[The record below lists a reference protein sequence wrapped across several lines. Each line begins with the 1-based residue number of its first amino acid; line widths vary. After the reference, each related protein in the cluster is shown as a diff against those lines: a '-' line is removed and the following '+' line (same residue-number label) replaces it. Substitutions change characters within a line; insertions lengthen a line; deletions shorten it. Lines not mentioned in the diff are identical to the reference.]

1 MRDKTGWIAWDRR
14 HIGGLRVIGLV
25 SGSAGFVA
33 TLAFATAMELDLG
46 PRMSFEAEAWVA
58 LGVFGSAGGLAGL
71 AIWMVSRVRPALRAE
86 AASLGALASKTTANA
101 AVSATANIMAG
112 ESTSEFDME
121 GFRAPS
127 RVMTID
133 QALAKASL
141 AWREGKHAKAEGLVK
156 SAIAELE
163 GAWPSGP
170 STPKDHGHE
179 RRLASA
185 LATLA
190 SFCVE
195 QGKDIEA
202 EPLFRRFLELGD
214 RVFGPDHPKVAQALI
229 SLEGLYKR
237 IGAIDLADSIRA
249 RRESLR
255 SQAVVLSEARVML
268 NRAGAL
274 FLQGKYA
281 EANNLAQ
288 QALAL
293 GEKEQANGDFG
304 IDQYLTLLGRIQC
317 ALGDLDSAEGHF
329 LHALALVDKTKER
342 NTAERGTVLWNL
354 GQVYR
359 RQGRYLPAEPLL
371 TGLGDPRGSRRPQ
384 LSRDGGMPLR
394 VSPSPRRQARMGQ
407 GRPLPQTRHRRLGNR
422 DSVAAKAS
430 GGGSEVRRIPRKLRH
445 HSPPQRPRRRGRR
458 AGRSGQG
465 RPFGDLLNW
474 ARPTSKSHRAKK
486 GI

>member
-14 HIGGLRVIGLV
+14 LLGGLWVIGLV
-25 SGSAGFVA
+25 SGSAGLAAV
-33 TLAFATAMELDLG
+33 LAFATAMELDLG
-46 PRMSFEAEAWVA
+46 PRMSFVAEGWVA
-58 LGVFGSAGGLAGL
+58 LGIFGSVGGLAAL
-71 AIWMVSRVRPALRAE
+71 AIWMLSRVRPVLRAE
-86 AASLGALASKTTANA
+86 AGNLGTIASKATVNA
-101 AVSATANIMAG
+101 AVSATASFMAG
-112 ESTSEFDME
+112 ESSSEFDLE
-121 GFRAPS
+121 SFRAPS

-170 STPKDHGHE
+170 TAPKDNGRE

-229 SLEGLYKR
+229 NLEGLYKR
-237 IGAIDLADSIRA
+237 IGAIDLADSIRL

-255 SQAVVLSEARVML
+255 SQTAGSSEARAML
-268 NRAGAL
+268 SRAGAL

-281 EANNLAQ
+281 EANTLAL

-293 GEKEQANGDFG
+293 GEKERGEGDLG

-342 NTAERGTVLWNL
+342 DNAERGTVLWNL

-371 TGLGDPRGSRRPQ
+371 TAALAIREEAGGPNSPETADC
-384 LSRDGGMPLR
+384 LSEL
-394 VSPSPRRQARMGQ
+394 A
-407 GRPLPQTRHRRLGNR
+407 LLH
-422 DSVAAKAS
+422 AAKREWAKAD
-430 GGGSEVRRIPRKLRH
+430 PCRKRAIAAWETAIR
-445 HSPPQRPRRRGRR
+445 SRPRPAAVGPRYAAFLESFVTILRRNHRDAEADALAVR
-458 AGRSGQG
+458 ARAVRSGMC
-465 RPFGDLLNW
+465 
-474 ARPTSKSHRAKK
+474 
-486 GI
+486 

>member
-14 HIGGLRVIGLV
+14 HLGGLRVIGFV
-25 SGSAGFVA
+25 SSSAGLA
-33 TLAFATAMELDLG
+33 AALAFAMAMELDLG
-46 PRMSFEAEAWVA
+46 PRMSVVAEAWAA
-58 LGVFGSAGGLAGL
+58 LGVFGLVGGLA
-71 AIWMVSRVRPALRAE
+71 AMVTWMLTRVRAVPRAE
-86 AASLGALASKTTANA
+86 AASFGTIASKTTANT
-101 AVSATANIMAG
+101 AVSATANVMAG
-112 ESTSEFDME
+112 ESSSEFEME

-163 GAWPSGP
+163 GAWPSG
-170 STPKDHGHE
+170 SSASKDNGHE

-214 RVFGPDHPKVAQALI
+214 RVFGPDHPKVAQAMI

-237 IGAIDLADSIRA
+237 IGATDLSDSIRA
-249 RRESLR
+249 RRELLR
-255 SQAVVLSEARVML
+255 SQNVVSSEARAML
-268 NRAGAL
+268 SRAGAL

-281 EANNLAQ
+281 EANTLAK
-288 QALAL
+288 QALDL
-293 GEKEQANGDFG
+293 GEKEQSETQGNSG

-329 LHALALVDKTKER
+329 LHALASVDKTKER
-342 NTAERGTVLWNL
+342 DTAERGTVLWNL

-371 TGLGDPRGSRRPQ
+371 NTALAIREEAGGPNSPETAEC
-384 LSRDGGMPLR
+384 LSEL
-394 VSPSPRRQARMGQ
+394 A
-407 GRPLPQTRHRRLGNR
+407 LLH
-422 DSVAAKAS
+422 AAKREWTKAD
-430 GGGSEVRRIPRKLRH
+430 PYRKRAIAAWETAIR
-445 HSPPQRPRRRGRR
+445 SRPRPAAVGPRYAGFLESFVTILRRNDRDAEADALAVR
-458 AGRSGQG
+458 ARAVRSG
-465 RPFGDLLNW
+465 
-474 ARPTSKSHRAKK
+474 
-486 GI
+486 IC

>member
-101 AVSATANIMAG
+101 AVSATANVMAG

-293 GEKEQANGDFG
+293 SEREQANGDFG

-342 NTAERGTVLWNL
+342 NTPERGTVLWNL

-371 TGLGDPRGSRRPQ
+371 TTALAIREEAGGPNSPETAEC
-384 LSRDGGMPLR
+384 LSEL
-394 VSPSPRRQARMGQ
+394 A
-407 GRPLPQTRHRRLGNR
+407 LLH
-422 DSVAAKAS
+422 AAKREWAKAD
-430 GGGSEVRRIPRKLRH
+430 PYRKRAIAAWETAIR
-445 HSPPQRPRRRGRR
+445 SRPRPAAVGPRYAGFLESFVTILRRNDRDAEADALAVR
-458 AGRSGQG
+458 ARAVRSG
-465 RPFGDLLNW
+465 
-474 ARPTSKSHRAKK
+474 
-486 GI
+486 IC

>member
-1 MRDKTGWIAWDRR
+1 M
-14 HIGGLRVIGLV
+14 
-25 SGSAGFVA
+25 
-33 TLAFATAMELDLG
+33 
-46 PRMSFEAEAWVA
+46 
-58 LGVFGSAGGLAGL
+58 
-71 AIWMVSRVRPALRAE
+71 
-86 AASLGALASKTTANA
+86 
-101 AVSATANIMAG
+101 
-112 ESTSEFDME
+112 
-121 GFRAPS
+121 
-127 RVMTID
+127 
-133 QALAKASL
+133 
-141 AWREGKHAKAEGLVK
+141 
-156 SAIAELE
+156 
-163 GAWPSGP
+163 
-170 STPKDHGHE
+170 
-179 RRLASA
+179 
-185 LATLA
+185 A

-371 TGLGDPRGSRRPQ
+371 TTALAIREEAGGPNSPETAEC
-384 LSRDGGMPLR
+384 LSEL
-394 VSPSPRRQARMGQ
+394 A
-407 GRPLPQTRHRRLGNR
+407 LLH
-422 DSVAAKAS
+422 AAKREWAKAD
-430 GGGSEVRRIPRKLRH
+430 PYRKRAIAAWETAIR
-445 HSPPQRPRRRGRR
+445 SRPRPAAVGPRYAGFLESFVTILRRNDRDAEADALAVR
-458 AGRSGQG
+458 ARAVRSG
-465 RPFGDLLNW
+465 
-474 ARPTSKSHRAKK
+474 
-486 GI
+486 IC